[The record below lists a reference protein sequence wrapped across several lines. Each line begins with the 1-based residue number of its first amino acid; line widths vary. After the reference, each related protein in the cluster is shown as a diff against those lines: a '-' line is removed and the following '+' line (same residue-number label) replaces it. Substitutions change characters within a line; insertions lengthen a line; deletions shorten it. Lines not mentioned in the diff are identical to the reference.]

1 MRATHNDRRWAARQH
16 PDMLISRTAG
26 NRGDHGAGE
35 VSIEGAR
42 LMRVSARDFI
52 HPEDQ
57 AALEH
62 LKSIPIFDSCVA
74 AFLKIFTLRTERSLN
89 MARMIRL
96 GPAQLPDIYQYIKLP
111 CEVFGISEPEF
122 FLELDAV
129 PNAYTAG
136 TNDQHFVVVN
146 SALLQAF
153 EPDEIQAT
161 IGHEC
166 GHIVCGHVLY
176 HTMARYLIQFGSDLF
191 GPLRA
196 LSMPVQLALL
206 YWYRRSELSCDR
218 AASVVMRGPDS
229 VVDTMV
235 RFAGGPREIT
245 QGVDFDLYAKQVDD
259 YDKLLESNWDQL
271 LVGLRTMQMT
281 HPFPAVRAREIKKW
295 CGGNHFK
302 RIIRSLEDGVDSC
315 SLCGEDVGLGWNF
328 CRRCGAAVT

>member
-1 MRATHNDRRWAARQH
+1 MQAAARWVAVGGG
-16 PDMLISRTAG
+16 PVKLY
-26 NRGDHGAGE
+26 
-35 VSIEGAR
+35 
-42 LMRVSARDFI
+42 ARDFI

-62 LKSIPIFDSCVA
+62 LKSIPLFDSCVA
-74 AFLKIFTLRTERSLN
+74 AFLKVFALRTERGLN

-96 GPAQLPDIYQYIKLP
+96 GPDQLPEIYQYIKLP
-111 CEVFGISEPEF
+111 CEVFGIPEPEF

-129 PNAYTAG
+129 PNAYTVG
-136 TNDQHFVVVN
+136 TNEQHFVVVN

-218 AASVVMRGPDS
+218 AAAVVMKGSKS
-229 VVDTMV
+229 VVDMMI
-235 RFAGGPREIT
+235 RFAGGPRAIT
-245 QGVDFDLYAKQVDD
+245 EGVDFDLYAKQVDD
-259 YDKLLESNWDQL
+259 YDKLLESSWDQL

-295 CGGNHFK
+295 CDGDHFQ
-302 RIIRSLEDGVDSC
+302 RILRGVEGEAASC
-315 SLCGEDVGLGWNF
+315 TACGVEMGLSWRF
-328 CRRCGAAVT
+328 CRQCGAPVSQP